1 MLTGLHYR
9 LLIRHLPGH
18 PDALRP
24 EYARSLHHA
33 KGRLGEGLKRLEYL
47 KPRIHA
53 RYENYVAQQKL
64 REESRA
70 RRQASISQIPSAT
83 PYSTAAA
90 QSLSSSSSR
99 RSGVPKPLDFSR
111 GSRGSISN
119 GPFSPPLDRAQ
130 NSAGLNGSNRAALA
144 LEIAKQEFDRRETV
158 KRQRRRQVAEEQGRG
173 VPVDS
178 RGREIRRI
186 STPVNFNVDSGY
198 QNKYPTAV
206 DQYSDGGYSSTY
218 RDHNNYQRRETE
230 TERILREQETE
241 MERIRRERE
250 HEEEQSDLQRSIKAL
265 HMQSELTEQQMQP
278 APYVPRDSIRFS
290 TASYD
295 DWDQSF
301 ADKREREKHV
311 GNWQYNYPTV
321 PKRRTSPVPFPPM
334 GPPPLPGPASSNI
347 TIRSVT
353 PTPPPKPPTF
363 YDGVPHSLPPALP
376 TKVPPPSIKS
386 TPDTS
391 FQFTTPGTLE
401 NGIALRTIFLPSTL
415 RSEFLAVAASNTRK
429 NLETCGILC
438 GTLIQN
444 ALFISRL
451 VIPEQ
456 EATSD
461 TCGTT
466 DEEGLFTYCDSEDL
480 MVLGWIHTHPTQTCF
495 MSSVDLHTH
504 CSYQL
509 MLPESIAIVCA
520 PRYEPS

>member
-1 MLTGLHYR
+1 M
-9 LLIRHLPGH
+9 
-18 PDALRP
+18 
-24 EYARSLHHA
+24 E
-33 KGRLGEGLKRLEYL
+33 
-47 KPRIHA
+47 
-53 RYENYVAQQKL
+53 
-64 REESRA
+64 
-70 RRQASISQIPSAT
+70 T
-83 PYSTAAA
+83 PYSTATA
-90 QSLSSSSSR
+90 QSLSSGNSR
-99 RSGVPKPLDFSR
+99 RPKPLDFSR
-111 GSRGSISN
+111 GSRGSISS

-130 NSAGLNGSNRAALA
+130 NSAGLGGSNKAALA
-144 LEIAKQEFDRRETV
+144 FEIAKQEFDRRETV

-186 STPVNFNVDSGY
+186 STPVEADVDSGY
-198 QNKYPTAV
+198 RKKHTVTTN
-206 DQYSDGGYSSTY
+206 QYSDSGYSSIY
-218 RDHNNYQRRETE
+218 GDHNGYQRRENE
-230 TERILREQETE
+230 E
-241 MERIRRERE
+241 ERIRRERE
-250 HEEEQSDLQRSIKAL
+250 QEEEAFDLAQSIEAL
-265 HMQSELTEQQMQP
+265 HMRSELTDQQMQP
-278 APYVPRDSIRFS
+278 APYVPRNSIRFS

-295 DWDQSF
+295 EWDQSF
-301 ADKREREKHV
+301 AEKREREKHV
-311 GNWQYNYPTV
+311 GNWQYNYPSV
-321 PKRRTSPVPFPPM
+321 PKRRTSPIPFPFPSM
-334 GPPPLPGPASSNI
+334 GPPPLPGPASSSI

-363 YDGVPHSLPPALP
+363 YDGALNSLPPALP
-376 TKVPPPSIKS
+376 TKVPSSPTKPVLDK
-386 TPDTS
+386 S
-391 FQFTTPGTLE
+391 FQFTTPATLE
-401 NGIALRTIFLPSTL
+401 NGTALRTIFLPSTL
-415 RSEFLAVAASNTRK
+415 RSEFLNVAASNTRK

-466 DEEGLFTYCDSEDL
+466 DEEGLFMYCDSEDL

-520 PRYEPS
+520 PRFEPS

>member
-1 MLTGLHYR
+1 M
-9 LLIRHLPGH
+9 IRYLPSH
-18 PDALRP
+18 PDVSKP
-24 EYARSLHHA
+24 ENARALHHGKA
-33 KGRLGEGLKRLEYL
+33 GLLEAVKRLEYL

-53 RYENYVAQQKL
+53 RYETYVTQQKS
-64 REESRA
+64 REESLA
-70 RRQASISQIPSAT
+70 RRQGPVSRAPLVT

-90 QSLSSSSSR
+90 QSLPSGNSR
-99 RSGVPKPLDFSR
+99 RPGIPKPLDFSR
-111 GSRGSISN
+111 GSRGSISS

-130 NSAGLNGSNRAALA
+130 NSPGLGGGKAALA
-144 LEIAKQEFDRRETV
+144 YEIAKQEFDRRETV

-173 VPVDS
+173 IPVDS

-186 STPVNFNVDSGY
+186 STPVEANADPGY
-198 QNKYPTAV
+198 RKK
-206 DQYSDGGYSSTY
+206 YSDNSDDGYGSIY
-218 RDHNNYQRRETE
+218 VDRDGYQRRETE
-230 TERILREQETE
+230 E
-241 MERIRRERE
+241 ERIRRERE
-250 HEEEQSDLQRSIKAL
+250 QEEEEFDLARSIEAL
-265 HMQSELTEQQMQP
+265 HMRSELTDQQMQP
-278 APYVPRDSIRFS
+278 APYVPRDSIRLS

-301 ADKREREKHV
+301 AEKREREKHV
-311 GNWQYNYPTV
+311 GNWQYNYPSV
-321 PKRRTSPVPFPPM
+321 PKRRASPVPVPFPSM
-334 GPPPLPGPASSNI
+334 GPPPRPDPASSNI

-363 YDGVPHSLPPALP
+363 YDGAPNPLPPALP
-376 TKVPPPSIKS
+376 TKVPSSFSKPA
-386 TPDTS
+386 PDKPY
-391 FQFTTPGTLE
+391 QFTTPATLE
-401 NGIALRTIFLPSTL
+401 NGTALRTIFLPSTL
-415 RSEFLAVAASNTRK
+415 RSEFLNVAAPNTRK

-466 DEEGLFTYCDSEDL
+466 DEEGLFMYCDSEDL

-520 PRYEPS
+520 PRFEPS